1 MSLMEQFADP
11 TYFEGLSLSEKLTGA
26 TVTMCMGLG
35 ITFIVLFVLW
45 GCIAV
50 MAKFTHRPAKNDE
63 IVTAAPAA
71 SPVASPA
78 KSADDELT
86 AVLTAASIAAAE
98 DNGELVAVIAAA
110 VAAMENTVVSNL
122 VVRKITRVS
131 GPTNAWASAG
141 LSECIDSRRM

>member
-11 TYFEGLSLSEKLTGA
+11 TYFEGLSMGERLTGA

-35 ITFIVLFVLW
+35 ITFIVLIILW
-45 GCIAV
+45 ACIAI
-50 MAKFTHRPAKNDE
+50 MAKITNRSTKSSDSA
-63 IVTAAPAA
+63 AAPAA
-71 SPVASPA
+71 APA
-78 KSADDELT
+78 P
-86 AVLTAASIAAAE
+86 AAATAE
-98 DNGELVAVIAAA
+98 TPAPAAETADMADGELVAVIAAA

-122 VVRKITRVS
+122 VVKKITRVS

>member
-11 TYFEGLSLSEKLTGA
+11 TYFEGLSMGERLTGA

-35 ITFIVLFVLW
+35 ITFIVLIILW
-45 GCIAV
+45 ACIAI
-50 MAKFTHRPAKNDE
+50 MAKITNRSTKTSDSA
-63 IVTAAPAA
+63 AAPAA
-71 SPVASPA
+71 
-78 KSADDELT
+78 
-86 AVLTAASIAAAE
+86 AAAE
-98 DNGELVAVIAAA
+98 TPAPAAAPADMADGELVAVIAAA

-122 VVRKITRVS
+122 VVKKITRVS